1 MSPAPPLLA
10 RLVVLFPLPPLHLWI
25 FYFFKKKIG
34 QLQEN
39 FERIQSFEIFF
50 FIEK

>member
-25 FYFFKKKIG
+25 VYFFKKIG

-50 FIEK
+50 YRKIA